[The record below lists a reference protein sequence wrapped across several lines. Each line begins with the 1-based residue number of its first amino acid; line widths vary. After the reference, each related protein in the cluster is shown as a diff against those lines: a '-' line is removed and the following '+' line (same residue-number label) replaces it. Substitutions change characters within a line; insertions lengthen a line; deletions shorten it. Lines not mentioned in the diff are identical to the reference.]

1 MVGTNLACASAPGK
15 DKVKKAY
22 EIKDYDVIIT
32 TYQALSFNFH
42 VPKDTVDVGDEAQY
56 LEKHGCVSFAPSLA
70 WMSRSVKS

>member
-1 MVGTNLACASAPGK
+1 MCAFCAIPLC
-15 DKVKKAY
+15 Y
-22 EIKDYDVIIT
+22 FPLTHPQVIIT

-56 LEKHGCVSFAPSLA
+56 LEKHGCISFAPSLA